1 MAATPSPRDPTRHP
15 GAVRAWLVWWVLL
28 AAAFVPLAILCT
40 RLRAPEGIVAIEA
53 AGVDAVLALLLIAQG
68 TNRQPFG
75 DLALVLAVVSFVGAI
90 AYLRFVEAVR
100 EE

>member
-1 MAATPSPRDPTRHP
+1 MN
-15 GAVRAWLVWWVLL
+15 GWLW
-28 AAAFVPLAILCT
+28 AAAALVAALVPLALLCV
-40 RLRAPEGIVAIEA
+40 RLPAPEGVVAIEA

-75 DLALVLAVVSFVGAI
+75 DLALVLAVVSFVGSI
-90 AYLRFVEAVR
+90 AYLRFVEAFR

>member
-1 MAATPSPRDPTRHP
+1 MNGWLWGATVLVAA
-15 GAVRAWLVWWVLL
+15 L
-28 AAAFVPLAILCT
+28 VPLALLCM
-40 RLRAPEGIVAIEA
+40 RLPAPEGVVAIEA

-68 TNRQPFG
+68 TDRQPFG

-90 AYLRFVEAVR
+90 AYLRFVEVFR

>member
-1 MAATPSPRDPTRHP
+1 VNGWLWGATVLVAA
-15 GAVRAWLVWWVLL
+15 L
-28 AAAFVPLAILCT
+28 VPLALLCM
-40 RLRAPEGIVAIEA
+40 RLPAPEGVVAIEA

-68 TNRQPFG
+68 TDRQPFG

-90 AYLRFVEAVR
+90 AYLRFVEVFR

>member
-1 MAATPSPRDPTRHP
+1 MN
-15 GAVRAWLVWWVLL
+15 GWLW
-28 AAAFVPLAILCT
+28 AAAVLVAALVPLTIVCV
-40 RLRAPEGIVAIEA
+40 RLRAPEGVVALEA

-68 TNRQPFG
+68 TDRQPFG

-90 AYLRFVEAVR
+90 AYLRFVEAFR

>member
-1 MAATPSPRDPTRHP
+1 VNGWLWAAT
-15 GAVRAWLVWWVLL
+15 VLV
-28 AAAFVPLAILCT
+28 AAFVPLAILCA
-40 RLRAPEGIVAIEA
+40 RLPAPEGIVAIEA

-90 AYLRFVEAVR
+90 AYLRFVEAFR
-100 EE
+100 EQ

>member
-1 MAATPSPRDPTRHP
+1 MNGWLWGATVLVAA
-15 GAVRAWLVWWVLL
+15 L
-28 AAAFVPLAILCT
+28 VPLAVLCV
-40 RLRAPEGIVAIEA
+40 RLPAPEGVVAIEA

-68 TNRQPFG
+68 TDRQPFG

-90 AYLRFVEAVR
+90 AYLRFVESFR

>member
-1 MAATPSPRDPTRHP
+1 MNGWLWGATVLVAA
-15 GAVRAWLVWWVLL
+15 L
-28 AAAFVPLAILCT
+28 VPLAVLCM
-40 RLRAPEGIVAIEA
+40 RLPAPEGVVAIEA

-68 TNRQPFG
+68 TGREPFG

-90 AYLRFVEAVR
+90 AYLRFVAAFR